1 MHCSRTRTALSA
13 RLDGEEA
20 PPGVT
25 PGGLAAHLAHCRDC
39 RQWETR
45 ARELTARLDRVG
57 DRTEDDPAAVDALL
71 AGLRPVSVEP
81 APVRPGAVDRDGGR
95 AG

>member
-1 MHCSRTRTALSA
+1 MHCSRIRTALSA

-25 PGGLAAHLAHCRDC
+25 PGGLAAHLADCRDC
-39 RQWETR
+39 RQWEAR
-45 ARELTARLDRVG
+45 ARVLTAHL

-71 AGLRPVSVEP
+71 AGLRSVSAEP
-81 APVRPGAVDRDGGR
+81 APVRPGAVGTDGGR